1 MTDTQGKLPEDPEI
15 DLGEVQARVR
25 PATGSLGLAL
35 GAIGVV
41 VSVAHIYFNTLGTL
55 STLWLTAWHYVGFG
69 LMCTLLYPMLHAG
82 SNAGRRMVLVVDV
95 AIGLLTAA
103 STIFLMLQ
111 WDAINDRGVTMTPLE
126 WAAAIVVIASAVE
139 LTRRTT
145 GWIIPILIVLAL
157 TYVVWWG
164 ALIPG
169 VFRFGGG
176 LHTETVLFRSVF
188 ADEGMFG
195 NISRISATVVFMFI
209 LFAAFLVRSGASA
222 IIIDLARIAVGR
234 LTGGPGLV
242 AVFASGLTGT
252 ISGSA
257 VANTASTGSVTIPLM
272 QKAGFPSRFAA
283 GVEASASTGGQLMPP
298 IMGAGA
304 FVMSNLTAVP
314 YTTIIAVS
322 ALPAILYFLSV
333 GFFVRIEAK
342 RQDLRGADDAP
353 RFMDVLRGGGI
364 AFLLPIALLIY
375 LLIDGF
381 TPTYAAGFATLAV
394 IAASWLT
401 PNRMGPRAVVEAL
414 QLGARNMIST
424 AVLLVAIGLVVN
436 VVTTTGVGNTLALL
450 IKTWSGNSLLIALVL
465 IALASL
471 ILGMGL
477 PVTAA
482 YIILATVSASALY
495 DLMTAT
501 QLVDAIAA
509 GVLPDTAKTMLLL
522 APPDIAGAFGQPMP
536 LADAQALAA
545 RLAAEQ
551 PDLYLAL
558 RDQMLDPAVLTAAL
572 LSAHLVIFWL
582 SQDSNVTP
590 PVCLAAFTAA
600 AIARTP
606 PMMTGL
612 TAWKIAKGLYVIPLL
627 FAYTNFI
634 GGPNDEVLVIF
645 LFAIPGLYAV
655 SAALQG
661 YLEAPLN
668 WPLRAVALAAGAAL
682 LWPADWYV
690 NVAGAI
696 AFAALFAW
704 SVRCDRAGRPAR
716 A

>member
-1 MTDTQGKLPEDPEI
+1 MTDTIGKLPEDPEI
-15 DLGEVQARVR
+15 DLGEVQARIR
-25 PATGSLGLAL
+25 PATGMLGFAL
-35 GAIGVV
+35 GVIGVS
-41 VSVAHIYFNTLGTL
+41 VSLAHIYFNTLGTL
-55 STLWLTAWHYVGFG
+55 STLWLTAWHFVGFG
-69 LMCTLLYPMLHAG
+69 MMCTLLYPMLHPAG
-82 SNAGRRMVLVVDV
+82 ATARRWVL
-95 AIGLLTAA
+95 AIDILIGIATITA
-103 STIFLMLQ
+103 TIFLMLQ
-111 WDAINDRGVTMTPLE
+111 WDAINDRGVKLTPAE
-126 WAAAIVVIASAVE
+126 WAASIIVIVAAIE

-222 IIIDLARIAVGR
+222 VIIDLARLAVGR
-234 LTGGPGLV
+234 LKGGPGLV

-257 VANTASTGSVTIPLM
+257 VANTASTGSITIPLM
-272 QKAGFPSRFAA
+272 KRAGFPPRFAA

-322 ALPAILYFLSV
+322 ALPAVLYFLSV

-342 RQDLRGADDAP
+342 RQDLQGADDAP
-353 RFMDVLRGGGI
+353 PFVEVLRSGGI

-381 TPTYAAGFATLAV
+381 TPTYAAGFATIAV
-394 IAASWLT
+394 IGASWMT
-401 PNRMGPRAVVEAL
+401 PNRMGPRAIVEAL

-495 DLMTAT
+495 DLMTST
-501 QLVDAIAA
+501 QMIDAIAA
-509 GVLPDTAKTMLLL
+509 GVLPDAAKTMLLL
-522 APPDIAGAFGQPMP
+522 APPDIAGAFGKPMP

-545 RLAAEQ
+545 RLTVEA

-572 LSAHLVIFWL
+572 LSAHLIIFWL

-600 AIARTP
+600 AIAGTP
-606 PMMTGL
+606 PMATGL

-627 FAYTNFI
+627 FAYTAFI
-634 GGPNDEVLVIF
+634 GGPPEEVLAIF
-645 LFAIPGLYAV
+645 LFAIPGLYAI

-668 WPLRAVALAAGAAL
+668 WALRIVALAAGAAC

-690 NVAGAI
+690 HVAGALL
-696 AFAALFAW
+696 FAALFAW
-704 SVRCDRAGRPAR
+704 SVRCDRRSRAGA
-716 A
+716 